1 MRIAYLCTDFGV
13 PIHGTKGASIH
24 VRGLSQALADLGH
37 QIVIFASRAGGA
49 APPGFSVPVREV
61 PLDLVAASTCDMLR
75 SDPAAGE
82 AVAQALRSML
92 HVADL
97 RHRVLPELDQFAPDL
112 LYERYSLFGTAGLAL
127 ARALRRPLI
136 LEVNAPLADE
146 HAAHRGLAFADAAR
160 GLERLALGSADRLIA
175 VSRELESWL
184 LGLGVAQHRISVH
197 ANGVDVARFAAPSGA
212 VDEIR
217 TRFGFGDTPVVGFL
231 GTLKPWHGTKT
242 LVRAAAMIH
251 RQGLTSCLLF
261 VGDGPQRGQLEALA
275 ASEGIADATFFTG
288 AVPHELVPAYL
299 AAMTVAVAPYD
310 HAERFYFSPLKLY
323 EYMAAGLPVVAA
335 DVGAVGECV
344 QHGATGWLYP
354 PGDVTALAHSIT
366 ALVARPALAA
376 SLGRAAREHV
386 RRHHTWQGNARAV
399 VACADEI
406 LQVASERE

>member
-1 MRIAYLCTDFGV
+1 MRIAYLCADFGV

-61 PLDLVAASTCDMLR
+61 PLDPVAASTCDMLR

-97 RHRVLPELDQFAPDL
+97 RHRVLPELDQF
-112 LYERYSLFGTAGLAL
+112 AL

-184 LGLGVAQHRISVH
+184 VGLGVPRHRISVH

-261 VGDGPQRGQLEALA
+261 VGDGPQRSQLEALA

-344 QHGATGWLYP
+344 RHGATGWLYP
-354 PGDVTALAHSIT
+354 PGDVAALAHSIT